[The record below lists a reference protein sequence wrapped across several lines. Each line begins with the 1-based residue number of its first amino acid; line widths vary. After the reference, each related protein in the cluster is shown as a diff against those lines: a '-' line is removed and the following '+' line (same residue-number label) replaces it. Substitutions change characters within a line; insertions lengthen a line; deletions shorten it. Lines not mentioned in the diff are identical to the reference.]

1 MTITT
6 TPNARP
12 ADHVTESTR
21 PSTEPNGQTVSASRD
36 IAQVSN
42 AALAA
47 AKATTDEAT
56 ETRAITEREA
66 HAGDRQAQRLVSKYE
81 AARSH

>member
-6 TPNARP
+6 TTDAR
-12 ADHVTESTR
+12 AVDHGTESTR
-21 PSTEPNGQTVSASRD
+21 PSTEPSGQTARASRD

-56 ETRAITEREA
+56 ETRAVTEREA
-66 HAGDRQAQRLVSKYE
+66 HAGDRQAQRLVAKYE